1 MLIGVITAPRDM
13 PAMLVLEH
21 CDNGSL
27 LDYIRTNVLETA
39 TSTKLTFCAE
49 VAQGLEYISSLRVVK
64 QRLILFALETAI
76 AYLTHQSKK
85 HGFDPYPH

>member
-1 MLIGVITAPRDM
+1 M

-27 LDYIRTNVLETA
+27 LDYIHKHVLDTA

-49 VAQGLEYISSLRVVK
+49 VAQGLEHISSLRVVK
-64 QRLILFALETAI
+64 QRLFLFALETTI
-76 AYLTHQSKK
+76 AYVTHQSKK